1 MDIHTNIPIKNLT
14 TMKLGG
20 PARFF
25 AEVHTPEDLQSVYQN
40 AQAKHIPVFILGGGS
55 NVVAQDAGYQGL
67 ILRMRIPGFEVIKE
81 DIYST
86 TIKIGAGEDWDLTVA
101 RTVQMNLTGIEAMSA
116 IPGTTGAAPVQNIG
130 AYGQEVSETL
140 VSVEAYD
147 TSNNSFVAL
156 TRDECGFSYR
166 HSIFRGSE
174 KGRYIIT
181 SVTLELS
188 KNQPA
193 PPFYDSLQ
201 QYIDEHSIQLITH
214 QSIRNAIIDIRK
226 EKLPDPAVKP
236 SAGSFFKNALI
247 EQWRLTDIQKNFPDI
262 KVYDMG
268 TGTFK
273 VSSGWLIE
281 KSGFK
286 GQLVHGMRVNE
297 KNCLVLINESAT
309 GYNDLAEARD
319 EIMNKVRDT
328 FQIQLEQEPLEIPL
342 S

>member
-25 AEVHTPEDLQSVYQN
+25 AEVHTPEDLQGVYQN